1 MKPQILILIL
11 ILITPI
17 IGCNEKI
24 SPSLQESNSGT
35 DTDTDSGGD
44 GGDEDSLYYFK
55 LTNTANASLGY
66 KLHKTGSGNWN
77 ADCSIGSDSPLT
89 NENFTTG
96 GVKDITCFLEA
107 EELSI
112 YHSGLKFKIESAPN
126 TCNFIQYVPYSY
138 YNRMPGNSTTS
149 YVKISCAAGVTND
162 DVTTFAIANP
172 SFGDMIEVSGGGVA
186 GCDEYVNQ
194 DLSSTV
200 RESFEEE
207 SPNFCRFNYTDR
219 GEEKC
224 DIGTVNVTTYTI
236 SKDGLIISSDE
247 GTTAT
252 TSCGGKIMDCVK
264 GPVKIEV
271 PDAEGP
277 YKRMVGLQEADK
289 SATQEYSYQ
298 GLIEQDEYKSSG
310 SYVYANYRRELAN
323 KNIEYGSRKYAVYGL
338 TINANAST
346 ITSEDPSFWPLYLP
360 VGSTIRLRNFNF
372 SGNNIYAEV
381 LSIDS
386 TTQIT
391 VNFYEDIVFPVQNET
406 KSLAYLTYEN
416 LDYASSFNDE
426 DYIKS
431 FDPLVLEL
439 YSKNRRIDGQGP
451 NITTTI
457 WSDSFNEANKYY
469 SKPYASDPYLGIGNN
484 YRTNP
489 FYTFECLDSAY
500 EPKARIRMLV
510 RDWDRVFNIEE
521 DSTDENYLS
530 FIENLTDIF
539 ETSTEEFPSY
549 ARMDYVSTYNDDLED
564 IFSDYEYYG
573 TNLGYPESS
582 KFNDF
587 DDWDD
592 KLPLNKT
599 SDRYTP
605 AYGRFTN
612 FNFPEDYKVE

>member
-1 MKPQILILIL
+1 MKPHILILIL

-24 SPSLQESNSGT
+24 SPSLQESNAGT
-35 DTDTDSGGD
+35 DTDSDSGSD
-44 GGDEDSLYYFK
+44 GSDEDPLYYFK
-55 LTNTANASLGY
+55 LTNSADASLGY

-77 ADCSIGSDSPLT
+77 ADCTVGSDSPIKNGT
-89 NENFTTG
+89 FTTD

-107 EELSI
+107 EELSL

-138 YNRMPGNSTTS
+138 YNRMPGESTTS
-149 YVKISCAAGVTND
+149 YVKISCAEGVTDNNIL
-162 DVTTFAIANP
+162 TYATITNP
-172 SFGDMIEVSGGGVA
+172 SFGNMIEVSGGGFA

-194 DLSSTV
+194 DLSSAV

-219 GEEKC
+219 GEEQC
-224 DIGTVNVTTYTI
+224 DIGTVNVTTYTF
-236 SKDGLIISSDE
+236 SDE
-247 GTTAT
+247 GGTILPDEGVTTT
-252 TSCGGKIMDCVK
+252 IPCGGKIMNCVK
-264 GPVKIEV
+264 GPLKQEV
-271 PDAEGP
+271 PDSETP
-277 YKRMVGLQEADK
+277 YKRMIGLQEADK
-289 SATQEYSYQ
+289 SATKEYSYP
-298 GLIEQDEYKSSG
+298 GLIEQDEYKASG

-323 KNIEYGSRKYAVYGL
+323 KNIEYGYRIDAVFNL
-338 TINANAST
+338 TINADAST
-346 ITSEDPSFWPLYLP
+346 ITSDLPSFSALYLP
-360 VGSTIRLRNFNF
+360 VGSIIKLENFDWF
-372 SGNNIYAEV
+372 GNNVYAEV

-391 VNFYEDIVFPVQNET
+391 VNFYEDVFFPVQDET
-406 KSLAYLTYEN
+406 QTFGYLSYEN
-416 LDYASSFNDE
+416 LNYASSFNDE

-451 NITTTI
+451 NITTST
-457 WSDSFNEANKYY
+457 WSASFNEDNRYY
-469 SKPYASDPYLGIGNN
+469 RKPYASDPYLGIGG

-489 FYTFECLDSAY
+489 FYTFECLDAAY

-521 DSTDENYLS
+521 DDTDENYLS

-539 ETSTEEFPSY
+539 DTSTEDFPSY
-549 ARMDYVSTYNDDLED
+549 ARMDYVSIYNDDLED

-573 TNLGYPESS
+573 TNLGYPKTSE
-582 KFNDF
+582 FNDF

-592 KLPLNKT
+592 KLPLYKT
-599 SDRYTP
+599 SDRYST
-605 AYGRFTN
+605 AYGRFTKY
-612 FNFPEDYKVE
+612 NFPEDYKEE